1 MKKTDFLRF
10 LSAFELSN
18 TKISKILDIM
28 AEDFSFEKFVNEDE
42 LEKVLHE
49 DYFTIVKKANEK
61 FLTAYIEKLNAL
73 DIKIITRADENFP
86 EKLLHVDDP
95 PYYIFYKGDLSLLN
109 DKCVAIVGTRMPSSY
124 GITVTERFAKELA
137 LAGGVIVSGLAYGV
151 DSIAHR
157 KALEENGKTVAVLA
171 GGFNN
176 IYPQENY
183 SLFCEIATK
192 GLVLTEHRP
201 DVKSVKY
208 LFPQRNRIVAGIS
221 DALLITEAGAKSGT
235 TITKDF
241 ALDYG
246 VPIYAVP
253 GNITSTKSEG
263 TNALIASMQG
273 ICAIDPQSII
283 DDLGLVKKKK
293 VSQQLSID
301 EALIVDKLKDA
312 CSDIDEIQLKT
323 KLNINKLNS
332 LLTTLEIKGIIK
344 RLPGGLYSLS

>member
-1 MKKTDFLRF
+1 MVEADFLKF
-10 LSAFELSN
+10 LSAFELPIA
-18 TKISKILDIM
+18 KIQKILEIM
-28 AEDFSFEKFVNEDE
+28 ADDFSFENFLKQDNI
-42 LEKVLHE
+42 EKLIGKE
-49 DYFTIVKKANEK
+49 YYLMSKKANND
-61 FLTAYIEKLNAL
+61 FLKEYLERLNSLNIKLT
-73 DIKIITRADENFP
+73 TRYDENFP
-86 EKLLHVDDP
+86 KKLVDIDDA
-95 PYYIFYKGDLSLLN
+95 PYYLFYKGDISLLN
-109 DKCVAIVGTRMPSSY
+109 DKCVAIVGTRMPSPY
-124 GITVTERFAKELA
+124 GITVTERFAKEIA
-137 LAGGVIVSGLAYGV
+137 AAGGVIVSGLAYGV

-183 SLFCEIATK
+183 SLFCEIAKK
-192 GLVLTEHRP
+192 GLVITEHRP
-201 DVKSVKY
+201 DVKSMKY
-208 LFPQRNRIVAGIS
+208 LFPQRNRIVAAIS
-221 DALLITEAGAKSGT
+221 DALLITEAGVKSGT

-273 ICAIDPQSII
+273 ICAIDPQLIV

-344 RLPGGLYSLS
+344 RLPGGLYSLG

>member
-1 MKKTDFLRF
+1 M
-10 LSAFELSN
+10 
-18 TKISKILDIM
+18 
-28 AEDFSFEKFVNEDE
+28 
-42 LEKVLHE
+42 
-49 DYFTIVKKANEK
+49 
-61 FLTAYIEKLNAL
+61 
-73 DIKIITRADENFP
+73 
-86 EKLLHVDDP
+86 
-95 PYYIFYKGDLSLLN
+95 
-109 DKCVAIVGTRMPSSY
+109 
-124 GITVTERFAKELA
+124 
-137 LAGGVIVSGLAYGV
+137 
-151 DSIAHR
+151 
-157 KALEENGKTVAVLA
+157 AVLA

-183 SLFCEIATK
+183 SLFCEIAKK
-192 GLVLTEHRP
+192 GLVITEHRP

-273 ICAIDPQSII
+273 ICAIDPQTII
-283 DDLGLVKKKK
+283 DDLGLKKCKK
-293 VSQQLSID
+293 TSQQLSL
-301 EALIVDKLKDA
+301 EESLITDALKDS
-312 CSDIDEIQLKT
+312 CCDIDQIQLKT
-323 KLNINKLNS
+323 KININKLNS

>member
-1 MKKTDFLRF
+1 MVEADFLKF
-10 LSAFELSN
+10 LSAFELPIA
-18 TKISKILDIM
+18 KIQKILEIM
-28 AEDFSFEKFVNEDE
+28 ADDFSFENFLKQDNI
-42 LEKVLHE
+42 EKLIGKE
-49 DYFTIVKKANEK
+49 YYLMSKKANND
-61 FLTAYIEKLNAL
+61 FLKEYLERLNSLNIKLT
-73 DIKIITRADENFP
+73 TRCDENFP
-86 EKLLHVDDP
+86 KKLVDIDDA
-95 PYYIFYKGDLSLLN
+95 PYYLFYKGDISLLN
-109 DKCVAIVGTRMPSSY
+109 DKCVAIVGTRMPSPY
-124 GITVTERFAKELA
+124 GITVTERFAKEIA
-137 LAGGVIVSGLAYGV
+137 AAGGVIVSGLAYGV

-183 SLFCEIATK
+183 SLFCEIAQK
-192 GLVLTEHRP
+192 GLVITEHRP
-201 DVKSVKY
+201 DVKSMKY
-208 LFPQRNRIVAGIS
+208 LFPQRNRIVASVS
-221 DALLITEAGAKSGT
+221 DALLITEAGVKSGT

-273 ICAIDPQSII
+273 ICAIDPQLIV

>member
-28 AEDFSFEKFVNEDE
+28 AEDFSFENFLKQDNI
-42 LEKVLHE
+42 EKLIGKE
-49 DYFTIVKKANEK
+49 YYLMSKKANND
-61 FLTAYIEKLNAL
+61 FLKEYLERLNSLNIKLT
-73 DIKIITRADENFP
+73 TRCDENFP
-86 EKLLHVDDP
+86 KKLVDIDDA
-95 PYYIFYKGDLSLLN
+95 PYYLFYKGDISLLN
-109 DKCVAIVGTRMPSSY
+109 DKCVAIVGTRMPSPY

-183 SLFCEIATK
+183 SLFCEIAKK
-192 GLVLTEHRP
+192 GLVITEHRP